1 MKKIVV
7 TLLIFMALPHASAA
21 SANGSEM
28 SANASRTLSVGVGS
42 VLIGSVSL
50 AAASG
55 TLVVES
61 VEKTID
67 GTIIVLRGISNGA
80 SEAGKF
86 SVKVAG
92 NASGAASVAVGQSV
106 QVVAESVGY
115 AVIASGEIIAFI
127 PNEIGQSLMHH
138 SRVEAQK

>member
-1 MKKIVV
+1 MKKIALS
-7 TLLIFMALPHASAA
+7 LLISMLLPYAASAF
-21 SANGSEM
+21 ANGSEM

-42 VLIGSVSL
+42 VLIGSASL

-55 TLVVES
+55 VMVVES
-61 VEKTID
+61 VEKTAQ
-67 GTIIVLRGISNGA
+67 GIILVLRGVANGA
-80 SEAGKF
+80 SEAGRF
-86 SVKVAG
+86 SIKVAG
-92 NASGAASVAVGQSV
+92 NASGAASIAAGQSV